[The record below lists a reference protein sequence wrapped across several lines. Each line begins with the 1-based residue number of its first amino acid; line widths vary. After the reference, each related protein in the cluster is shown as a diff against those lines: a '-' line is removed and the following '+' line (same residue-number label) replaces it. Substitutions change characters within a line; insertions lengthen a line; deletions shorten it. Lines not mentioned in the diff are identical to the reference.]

1 MALLYWFESIR
12 TPVLDTVMSLVTR
25 LGEET
30 FFMIAALFVFWCWDK
45 RRGYYLLAVG
55 FAGTLASQWLKIA
68 CRVPRP
74 WVIDPDFTI
83 VESAREA
90 ATGYSFPSGHTQCA
104 VGYLGGIARFTG
116 RLWVRVVCIVL
127 ALLVAVSR
135 MYLGVHTPADVGVSL
150 LISLVLVLA
159 LYPLLEST
167 LWFPN
172 RMYAIIGVMLALSL
186 AFVGYMELLTQ
197 PPVGSSET
205 MLEAYENWAE
215 ARNNAYTMAGA
226 VAGVLVVYAFDTKLL
241 QFPTRAPWWGQL
253 IKLAGG
259 LALVLAVRVLLREPL
274 LALCGGHPVARSLR
288 YFLMVLVAGC
298 LWPMTFQFFE
308 KHAK

>member
-1 MALLYWFESIR
+1 MELLYWFESIR

-90 ATGYSFPSGHTQCA
+90 AAGYSFPSGHTQCA

-127 ALLVAVSR
+127 ALLVAV
-135 MYLGVHTPADVGVSL
+135 
-150 LISLVLVLA
+150 
-159 LYPLLEST
+159 
-167 LWFPN
+167 
-172 RMYAIIGVMLALSL
+172 
-186 AFVGYMELLTQ
+186 
-197 PPVGSSET
+197 
-205 MLEAYENWAE
+205 
-215 ARNNAYTMAGA
+215 
-226 VAGVLVVYAFDTKLL
+226 
-241 QFPTRAPWWGQL
+241 
-253 IKLAGG
+253 
-259 LALVLAVRVLLREPL
+259 
-274 LALCGGHPVARSLR
+274 
-288 YFLMVLVAGC
+288 
-298 LWPMTFQFFE
+298 
-308 KHAK
+308 